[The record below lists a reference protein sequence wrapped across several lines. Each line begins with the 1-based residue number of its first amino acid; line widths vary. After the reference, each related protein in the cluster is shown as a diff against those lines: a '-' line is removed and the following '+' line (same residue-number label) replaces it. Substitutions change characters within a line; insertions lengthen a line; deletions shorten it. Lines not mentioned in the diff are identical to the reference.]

1 MNKNVIIKKNKMF
14 LIPKNSL
21 KNFNPE
27 RCCFVLNEFAAAEFS
42 SAVEMLFAAK
52 NIKDKKLSE
61 GFIRHCL
68 DEYKHCSI
76 FTKIK
81 NQIILDYKIN
91 NKELSFVPN
100 HIYNKGYIYKD
111 HFIFEKKKLNDFAIF
126 IGANEEIAEKKLI
139 EFSNHLKNHIP
150 SAYEKIQKIL
160 QDEERHSKYSI
171 LFAKKTNNSSLYKL
185 KFVKEKILSKL
196 RHLYANSL
204 NKLSFIFYPILIS
217 ILIIISFTTYF
228 LKLKKN
234 ITDNNVIENINPNSM
249 T

>member
-1 MNKNVIIKKNKMF
+1 MF
-14 LIPKNSL
+14 LIPKNNL

-27 RCCFVLNEFAAAEFS
+27 RCCFVLNEFSAAEFS

-52 NIKDKKLSE
+52 NISDNKLSE

-68 DEYKHCSI
+68 DEYKHFSI
-76 FTKIK
+76 FTNIK
-81 NQIILDYKIN
+81 NQLILEYKIN
-91 NKELSFVPN
+91 KKELNFVPN
-100 HIYNKGYIYKD
+100 HIYNKGYIYED

-160 QDEERHSKYSI
+160 QDEKRHSEYSI

-234 ITDNNVIENINPNSM
+234 ITDDNVMTNIDSSSM